1 MVPIGFR
8 IACRRASWPTSRSPF
23 SVNAT
28 TDGVVRD
35 PSAFGMT
42 EACPPSHAAITEFV
56 VPRSMPTARAMWSP
70 WCWCGRT
77 PAAGRGQVGRRSGC
91 GWRPLATGLRP
102 FEHPGGLV
110 GHLVVDEQ
118 LEALRAHGG
127 HGCEVAP
134 PALQGVDEQSD
145 QRADDRAED

>member
-1 MVPIGFR
+1 MVPFGFR
-8 IACRRASWPTSRSPF
+8 IACRRASWPTSRPPF
-23 SVNAT
+23 SVSAT

-42 EACPPSHAAITEFV
+42 VACPPSHAAITEFV

-70 WCWCGRT
+70 WCWCGRIL
-77 PAAGRGQVGRRSGC
+77 AVDRGQVGRRSGG

-102 FEHPGGLV
+102 FEQPGGLV

-118 LEALRAHGG
+118 LETLRAHGG
-127 HGCEVAP
+127 HRG
-134 PALQGVDEQSD
+134 
-145 QRADDRAED
+145 